1 MCFFIF
7 EYNLKNN
14 PNYEFFEKIFY
25 KRKELLNCFLRRIR
39 EMTRTYRRNQV
50 FGRKN
55 IQITEIAGTSMG
67 AIIGA
72 FLAIGTTSDEM
83 QKITREIS
91 YLQMIDFDL
100 KNGFIKGDKII
111 NFLEKY
117 FGNTQIQDLKI
128 PLKIIATD
136 LETGEKKVFMSGKI
150 VDAVRASISL
160 PGIFGPHEIDGKF
173 FIDGGVVSNLPLEE
187 LSTYQKIGISALKT
201 YNGPLIRKKKFLGFE
216 LENGFFGMNS
226 QILSRAFAIMMQQN
240 EAQSITETHGKIQ
253 VLNFEYGE
261 LDMAD
266 FDEVEKFIELGYE
279 TARKNLNIK

>member
-1 MCFFIF
+1 M
-7 EYNLKNN
+7 E
-14 PNYEFFEKIFY
+14 E
-25 KRKELLNCFLRRIR
+25 
-39 EMTRTYRRNQV
+39 
-50 FGRKN
+50 KN

-83 QKITREIS
+83 QKITREIN

-136 LETGEKKVFMSGKI
+136 LETGEKKVFMNGKI

-160 PGIFGPHEIDGKF
+160 PGIFGPHEIDEKF

-201 YNGPLIRKKKFLGFE
+201 YNGPLVRKKRFLGFE

-240 EAQSITETHGKIQ
+240 EAQSIAETHGKIQ

>member
-1 MCFFIF
+1 M
-7 EYNLKNN
+7 E
-14 PNYEFFEKIFY
+14 E
-25 KRKELLNCFLRRIR
+25 
-39 EMTRTYRRNQV
+39 
-50 FGRKN
+50 KN

-83 QKITREIS
+83 QKIVREIS

-136 LETGEKKVFMSGKI
+136 LETGEKKVFMNGKI

-201 YNGPLIRKKKFLGFE
+201 YNGPLVRKKKFLGFE

-240 EAQSITETHGKIQ
+240 EAQSIAETHGKIQ

>member
-1 MCFFIF
+1 M
-7 EYNLKNN
+7 E
-14 PNYEFFEKIFY
+14 E
-25 KRKELLNCFLRRIR
+25 
-39 EMTRTYRRNQV
+39 
-50 FGRKN
+50 KN

-83 QKITREIS
+83 QKITREIN

-136 LETGEKKVFMSGKI
+136 LETGEKKVFMNGKI

-160 PGIFGPHEIDGKF
+160 PGIFRPHEIDGKF

-187 LSTYQKIGISALKT
+187 L
-201 YNGPLIRKKKFLGFE
+201 
-216 LENGFFGMNS
+216 
-226 QILSRAFAIMMQQN
+226 
-240 EAQSITETHGKIQ
+240 
-253 VLNFEYGE
+253 
-261 LDMAD
+261 
-266 FDEVEKFIELGYE
+266 
-279 TARKNLNIK
+279 